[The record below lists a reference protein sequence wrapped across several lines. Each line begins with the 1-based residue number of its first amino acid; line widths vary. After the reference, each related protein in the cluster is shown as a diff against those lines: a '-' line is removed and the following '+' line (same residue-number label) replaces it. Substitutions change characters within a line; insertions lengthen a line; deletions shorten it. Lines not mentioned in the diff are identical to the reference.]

1 MLTNLIKDQKK
12 FTERI
17 LTEIQK
23 MPFGSLPKSELE
35 LVILDGIINS
45 LEPINSYSGIQKH
58 FNFLQRELK
67 LSKTQLKNKILAAQL
82 RFDSKSDEDVE
93 KYILKSVLNSNYF
106 IEGNNITISIFDPL
120 LNDRAKSYFET
131 REIISDT
138 SFNQSILKIN
148 LNGFIQFL
156 YQLDNLSNLKK
167 SELKKI
173 LENYQSEGLIKFTE
187 TSSVKSTIEKIE
199 LVTTIGTNLFSIIDK
214 ITPFITSLLS

>member
-1 MLTNLIKDQKK
+1 
-12 FTERI
+12 
-17 LTEIQK
+17 

-35 LVILDGIINS
+35 LVILDAIINS
-45 LEPINSYSGIQKH
+45 LEPINSYSEIQKH
-58 FNFLQRELK
+58 FSFLQSRLN

-93 KYILKSVLNSNYF
+93 KYILKSILNGNYS

-120 LNDRAKSYFET
+120 LNDRAKSYFEI

-156 YQLDNLSNLKK
+156 FQLENLSNLKK
-167 SELKKI
+167 SELKK
-173 LENYQSEGLIKFTE
+173 NS
-187 TSSVKSTIEKIE
+187 
-199 LVTTIGTNLFSIIDK
+199 
-214 ITPFITSLLS
+214 

>member
-1 MLTNLIKDQKK
+1 MLNNLIKNQKK

-45 LEPINSYSGIQKH
+45 LEPVNTYSGIQKH
-58 FNFLQRELK
+58 FNFLQKELK

-93 KYILKSVLNSNYF
+93 KYILKSILNSNYS

-156 YQLDNLSNLKK
+156 YQLNNLSNQKK

-173 LENYQSEGLIKFTE
+173 LENSKSEGLINFTE
-187 TSSVKSTIEKIE
+187 TSSVKPTIEKIE
-199 LVTTIGTNLFSIIDK
+199 ILTTIGTNLLSIIEK
-214 ITPFITSLLS
+214 ITPFITSIY

>member
-1 MLTNLIKDQKK
+1 
-12 FTERI
+12 
-17 LTEIQK
+17 

-93 KYILKSVLNSNYF
+93 IYILKSILNNNYS

-173 LENYQSEGLIKFTE
+173 LENSQSEGLIKFTE
-187 TSSVKSTIEKIE
+187 TSSVKSTIEKFE
-199 LVTTIGTNLFSIIDK
+199 LVTTIGTNLFSIIEK
-214 ITPFITSLLS
+214 VIPFISTLLS